1 MPKMTVADQLEK
13 IKVARAKLDREEK
26 KLLLSSHEKAL
37 TQIVQIVRTVGL
49 SHEQVLA
56 ALGGKVRGKAGGKTR
71 GPGGPRGKVAPK
83 YRNPANSEQTWT
95 GRGRMP
101 LWVADLHAQ
110 GALDSALIQKP

>member
-26 KLLLSSHEKAL
+26 KLLSSSHQKAL
-37 TQIVQIVRTVGL
+37 TQIVQIVRSAGL
-49 SHEQVLA
+49 SPEQVMD
-56 ALGGKVRGKAGGKTR
+56 ALGIKVGSKTR
-71 GPGGPRGKVAPK
+71 GPGAPRGKVAPK
-83 YRNPANSEQTWT
+83 YRNPADSQQTWT

-101 LWVADLHAQ
+101 LWVAALHAQ